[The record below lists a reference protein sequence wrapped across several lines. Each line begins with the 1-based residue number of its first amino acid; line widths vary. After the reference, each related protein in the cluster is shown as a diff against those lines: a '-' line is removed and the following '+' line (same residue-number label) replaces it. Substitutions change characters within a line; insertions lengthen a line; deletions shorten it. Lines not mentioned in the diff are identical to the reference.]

1 MSAAADNPVLVLTG
15 SPGVGKT
22 TAAAVLTARTSPAVH
37 LEADV
42 FFRFIRSGYVDP
54 SEPESHAQNRVVM
67 GIVADAAA
75 AYADAGYFT
84 IVDGIVIP
92 RWFLAPLREGL
103 EAAGHPVAYA
113 VMRAPLAVCAAR
125 LRQRE
130 GLDGDAIALDRLWAD
145 FADLGELED
154 HAVDV
159 TGKSPDQA
167 AAEIE
172 RLLRAGRLTL

>member
-1 MSAAADNPVLVLTG
+1 VPDSRDNPVLILTG
-15 SPGVGKT
+15 PPGVGKT
-22 TAAAVLTARTSPAVH
+22 TAAAILTASASAAVH

-54 SEPESHAQNRVVM
+54 SEPESHEQNRVVM

-75 AYADAGYFT
+75 AYADGGYLT
-84 IVDGIVIP
+84 IVDGIVLP

-103 EAAGHPVAYA
+103 EAAGHAVAYA

-125 LRQRE
+125 LRERE
-130 GLDGDAIALDRLWAD
+130 GLDGDAIAVEQLCAE
-145 FADLGELED
+145 FADLGELEG

-159 TGKSPDQA
+159 TGKSPDEA
-167 AAEIE
+167 AAEVE